1 VARWLRPWP
10 WIVAAV
16 AGVVAGAASAWWA
29 TGEGA
34 IERVPSSASW
44 ATDRLAGAEAAD
56 PYTRARIA
64 RVGLLALSRG
74 EAVYYLADRDGDD
87 RPLREDCDYLVRG
100 GAMPG
105 RWWSLTVYA
114 HDRFLARN
122 DDSAHS
128 FAAAGDGGG
137 WRVRLAPKPAAD
149 AAWLSSR
156 NTLRP
161 SLALRIYRPRP
172 ALVRD
177 PMAIDLP
184 RIERLRCEE
193 DVAR

>member
-1 VARWLRPWP
+1 M
-10 WIVAAV
+10 
-16 AGVVAGAASAWWA
+16 
-29 TGEGA
+29 
-34 IERVPSSASW
+34 
-44 ATDRLAGAEAAD
+44 DRLAGARAAD

-64 RVGLLALSRG
+64 RIGLLALNRG
-74 EAVYYLADRDGDD
+74 EAAYYIADRDGDG
-87 RPLREDCDYLVRG
+87 RPLREDCEYLVHG
-100 GAMPG
+100 DAMPG

-122 DDSAHS
+122 DDGAHS
-128 FAAAGDGGG
+128 IAAAGDGDG
-137 WRVRLAPKPAAD
+137 WRVRLAPQPVD

-161 SLALRIYRPRP
+161 SLTLRIYRPLP

-184 RIERLRCEE
+184 RIERLGCNE

>member
-1 VARWLRPWP
+1 MARWLRQWP
-10 WIVAAV
+10 WVVAAF
-16 AGVVAGAASAWWA
+16 AGVAVGAASAWWV

-34 IERVPSSASW
+34 IERVPSNASW
-44 ATDRLAGAEAAD
+44 AMDRLTGAKAAD

-64 RVGLLALSRG
+64 RVGLLALNRE
-74 EAVYYLADRDGDD
+74 EAVYYLADRDGDG
-87 RPLREDCDYLVRG
+87 RPLREDCEYLVHG

-122 DDSAHS
+122 DDGAHS
-128 FAAAGDGGG
+128 FAAAVDGGG
-137 WRVRLAPKPAAD
+137 WRVRLARQPAAD

-156 NTLRP
+156 NTMRP
-161 SLALRIYRPRP
+161 SLVLRIYRPLP

-193 DVAR
+193 DVAQ